1 MNEHS
6 DEPDDTV
13 DEPNEQDGDP
23 LEMDYGDID
32 IHAEVIENEPDENVQ
47 HLDDDTPT
55 EDDGELE
62 LEEPE
67 DNQYGELDD
76 EPAYMDSDPDDAA
89 EYEEPDYEEFVEV
102 PLDAKPDASPSEEP
116 SEIFGL
122 SGMSILLLIVLA
134 GCGLR
139 IAWYLKNPALWLDEA
154 AVVVQIVA
162 RSFGELTEPLAG
174 HHSAPIG
181 FLLLVKSCISMIGT
195 HELGLRAWPLVASI
209 LGLIVTALVARKSLP
224 KSGALIA
231 AGLLALSWPA
241 IGYAAELKQYSTDLM
256 AASIMFLLGYG
267 ILTKEFTPIR
277 IIIFGLAGAILQWFS
292 LPLLFVLAGVGIVA
306 GCDALLKGDTK
317 KAGALV
323 LAGLAWTASFAANY
337 FVALKETAADT
348 TLQSW
353 HYEAFLK
360 FPPDRSWPAALKWIG
375 RTFMDGF
382 TDPVGLLLP
391 GLGMLGFIVG
401 LITLGRRRFSWLLML
416 IMPMV
421 VMLLASY
428 LQRYPIFGRFL
439 QFLLPALVLIT
450 GAGLG
455 EITRVLWANGQRTFA
470 SIFIALLFVQP
481 AMVAANELM
490 KPVDAGIR
498 PAVVYLKDHYA
509 EGDSFYLHYWLHHE
523 YAYHSDQLEGVPL
536 EDAYVGLTSRGDWSY
551 YRDEIASLGG
561 NSKVWFALKED
572 DTHLMVGER
581 RYFETELNRLGEQ
594 LDHQQW
600 GGLHLYAYDL
610 SKLEPVPLKLPTE
623 PASGEV
629 DVIIEGVS
637 NE

>member
-1 MNEHS
+1 MNDHS
-6 DEPDDTV
+6 DEPDDNS

-23 LEMDYGDID
+23 IEMDYGDID
-32 IHAEVIENEPDENVQ
+32 IHAEVIENEPDENTR
-47 HLDDDTPT
+47 HLDDDTP
-55 EDDGELE
+55 
-62 LEEPE
+62 PE
-67 DNQYGELDD
+67 DDD
-76 EPAYMDSDPDDAA
+76 EPVYMDSDPDDAMD
-89 EYEEPDYEEFVEV
+89 YEEPEYEEFVEV
-102 PLDAKPDASPSEEP
+102 PLDTKPDAGPSQEP
-116 SEIFGL
+116 LEIFGV
-122 SGMSILLLIVLA
+122 SGTSILFLIVLA

-154 AVVVQIVA
+154 AVVMQIVA
-162 RSFGELTEPLAG
+162 RSFGELTEPLAE

-181 FLLLVKSCISMIGT
+181 FLLVVKSFISTMGT

-209 LGLIVTALVARKSLP
+209 LGLMVTALVARKSLP
-224 KSGALIA
+224 KSGALVA

-256 AASIMFLLGYG
+256 AASVMFLLGYG
-267 ILTKEFTPIR
+267 ILTKESTPIR
-277 IIIFGLAGAILQWFS
+277 IIVFGLAGAILQWFS

-306 GCDALLKGDTK
+306 GCDAMLKGDTK

-323 LAGLAWTASFAANY
+323 LAGLLWSASFATNY

-360 FPPDRSWPAALKWIG
+360 FPPDRSWPTALKWIG
-375 RTFMDGF
+375 WTFMDGF

-401 LITLGRRRFSWLLML
+401 VITLGRRRLSWLLML

-421 VMLLASY
+421 IMLVASY
-428 LQRYPIFGRFL
+428 LQRYPVFGRFL

-455 EITRVLWANGQRTFA
+455 EITRLLWANGQRTIA
-470 SIFIALLFVQP
+470 AIFLSLLFIQP
-481 AMVAANELM
+481 AMVAANELL
-490 KPVDAGIR
+490 KPVDDGMR
-498 PAVVYLKDHYA
+498 PVVAYLKDNYA
-509 EGDSFYLHYWLHHE
+509 EGDSLYLHYWLRHE

-536 EDAYVGLTSRGDWSY
+536 EEAYVGLTSRGDWSY

-610 SKLEPVPLKLPTE
+610 SKVKPVPLKLPAEST
-623 PASGEV
+623 SGDA
-629 DVIIEGVS
+629 DVIIEDDS